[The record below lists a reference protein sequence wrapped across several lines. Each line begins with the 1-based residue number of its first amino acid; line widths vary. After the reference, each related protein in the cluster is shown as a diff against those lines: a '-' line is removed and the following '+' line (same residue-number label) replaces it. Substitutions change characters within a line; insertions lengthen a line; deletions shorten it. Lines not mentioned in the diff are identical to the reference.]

1 MSEVVIV
8 AGTQWGDEAKG
19 KVAAHESA
27 NASLAVRS
35 TGGNNAGHTV
45 KYAGRKFALN
55 IVPGALVHGVESV
68 IGPGV
73 VINPAVLLENMCQL
87 WNGGVKVTPELLH
100 VSGKAHVIFPY
111 HMDLDALYE
120 AKKTNPIGTTRKGI
134 GPCYMDKAN
143 RTGIRMY
150 DLLLPVEEL
159 AAKIEQAVAVHNVL
173 FKNTKGFE
181 NKVVT
186 KIDAMNLAIDY
197 RKYGEKLSP
206 YITDTGII
214 IEDVIKAGGKI
225 VLEGAQSYRL
235 DLDHGDYPDVTSSS
249 PNPSGTLSGA
259 GIGPNVK
266 AKVIGVAKAYTSR
279 VGQGPFPTEQ
289 DNEIGECIRELGF
302 EFGTTTGRPRRCGWP
317 DIVLLQDC
325 AVPMGVT
332 CWSLNHVDT
341 LGKIGLEIGYIDV
354 CVAYMYKGNEIHY
367 VPQDVKPGEIE
378 PVYKRYNWAWEI
390 DPKTCKSFED
400 LPPQAKEYIQLIEDM
415 TGIPVKYIGIGPADD
430 EVIVR

>member
-19 KVAAHESA
+19 KVATHEA
-27 NASLAVRS
+27 AGASLAIRS

-45 KYAGRKFALN
+45 KYEGKKFALN
-55 IVPGALVHGVESV
+55 IVPGALVHGVETV

-73 VINPAVLLENMCQL
+73 VINPEVLLENMKQL
-87 WNGGVKVTPELLH
+87 MDAGVEVTPDLLH
-100 VSGKAHVIFPY
+100 VSGQAHVIFPY

-120 AKKTNPIGTTRKGI
+120 GKKADPIGTTKKGI

-150 DLLLPVEEL
+150 DLLLPVDEL
-159 AAKIEQAVAVHNVL
+159 RDKIEQAVSVHNVL
-173 FKNTKGFE
+173 FENTEGFE
-181 NKVVT
+181 DKIVT
-186 KIDAMNLAIDY
+186 KQKATHLAVMY
-197 RKYGEKLSP
+197 KKYGVKLRP
-206 YITDTGII
+206 YITDTGCIVA
-214 IEDVIKAGGKI
+214 DVIKSGGKI
-225 VLEGAQSYRL
+225 VIEGAQSYRL

-249 PNPSGTLSGA
+249 PNPSGALSGA
-259 GIGPNVK
+259 GIGPNVN

-279 VGQGPFPTEQ
+279 VGKGPFPTEQ
-289 DNEIGECIRELGF
+289 DNEVGECIRKLGF
-302 EFGTTTGRPRRCGWP
+302 EYGTTTGRPRRCGWP
-317 DIVLLQDC
+317 DVVLLQDC

-341 LGKIGLEIGYIDV
+341 LGKIGSQIGYIDV
-354 CVAYMYKGNEIHY
+354 CVAYMYKGKKIHY
-367 VPQDVKPGEIE
+367 VPQGIKPGEIE
-378 PVYKRYNWAWEI
+378 PVYERYNWAWDI
-390 DPKTCKSFED
+390 DPEKCKTFED
-400 LPPQAKEYIQLIEDM
+400 LPSQAKEYIELIEDR